1 MIEIRVWLYGK
12 PSWDM
17 PIEGINSITSN
28 VLRERAEELQSHLL
42 SVADLLEKL
51 NNQGWK
57 VSGDIYTLTFF
68 KDKEISKEE
77 IINILKEISI
87 NKENIEVTD
96 NND

>member
-1 MIEIRVWLYGK
+1 MIEIQVWLYGK
-12 PSWDM
+12 PSWEM
-17 PIEGINSITSN
+17 PIEGINSIAPN
-28 VLRERAEELQSHLL
+28 VLRKRAKELSDHLL

-68 KDKEISKEE
+68 KDKEVTKEE
-77 IINILKEISI
+77 IIAILRDIPI
-87 NKENIEVTD
+87 NKENIEVID

>member
-17 PIEGINSITSN
+17 PIEGINSITSDAIRN
-28 VLRERAEELQSHLL
+28 RAKELCNHLL
-42 SVADLLEKL
+42 SVADILEKL

-68 KDKEISKEE
+68 KDKEVSKEE
-77 IINILKEISI
+77 IISILKDISI
-87 NKENIEVTD
+87 SKENIEVID